1 MADDKNKIETI
12 SIIRDAKNAED
23 ALKKV
28 SSEMLKYTNDFTKI
42 PKNLSKS
49 FVDAEKKA
57 KSYFDRLNRE
67 TQSLLG
73 NFIPGKSQSSI
84 SIDDTRDLLRQINNL
99 QRGYNQT
106 SVNAQNIKNKI
117 NQVSEQVKF
126 QKESAEALKTNTRY
140 ERAEAFGYLFD
151 TFNQGFS
158 QAMAAA
164 ESKYR
169 MLASDAY
176 SQGDWLKTKEF
187 YEQAKSKNLQG
198 NVVEG
203 GTNAFG
209 LGMTG
214 AAIGAAFGPLGSLI
228 GGVSAALVS
237 LIGSAWKTSEELDAI
252 TAEMNRNKQLLIQA
266 AFQIPKQFNLLSED
280 REIEHILSNPID
292 NKDQIAED
300 AKYYRE
306 AAEEA
311 FDEASEQ
318 TNIINELTPKYNNY
332 IAHKNKYGETNGIL
346 NNPSFKEMESFL
358 TKDEKDR
365 LLKEGT
371 REMLDTTSIL
381 SLANKAS
388 STYPN
393 KVQKLYE
400 EKYKPKNFT
409 DEETQRLTTAKNSYN
424 ELISE
429 FDRFDKLAKTF
440 DQVSKTTEAAIK
452 AKEEQKRRE
461 EEQKRREEERL
472 YQEELAEEN
481 AIKANTEVLYDN
493 RNLRSQESQRR
504 NYIDYVNDLVK
515 DKGASGALQELEKSD
530 VFSKSAIE
538 SNLNTQQN
546 RINEI
551 KKQIDELNKLFELGE
566 LSAEG
571 IARLIQLEQLLE
583 NRQQQLD
590 SDKKLYGNEALKE
603 REEDEKKQEEEEQ
616 KRKKYNET
624 RDKLYEL
631 KDIYT
636 NASSSQYLT
645 QNLGSFSRYFGHTDP
660 SLSLMKETNNTLK
673 NILSRIENLDIN
685 NPSTYQ

>member
-12 SIIRDAKNAED
+12 SIIRDARNAED

-67 TQSLLG
+67 SHNLLR

-106 SVNAQNIKNKI
+106 NVNAQNIKNKI
-117 NQVSEQVKF
+117 NQISEQVKF

-140 ERAEAFGYLFD
+140 ERAEAVGYLLD

-158 QAMAAA
+158 QAMSAA

-176 SQGDWLKTKEF
+176 SQGDWLKTKNF
-187 YEQAKSKNLQG
+187 YEQAKKSNLKG
-198 NVVEG
+198 NAIEG

-214 AAIGAAFGPLGSLI
+214 AAIGATFGPLGALI
-228 GGVSAALVS
+228 GAVGGALAS
-237 LIGSAWKTSEELDAI
+237 LVGSALKTSNELDAI
-252 TAEMNRNKQLLIQA
+252 TVEMNRNKQLLIQA

-318 TNIINELTPKYNNY
+318 IKIIDELTPKYNNY
-332 IAHKNKYGETNGIL
+332 IAHKNKYGEKKGIL

-365 LLKEGT
+365 LISEGNK
-371 REMLDTTSIL
+371 EMLETTSTL
-381 SLANKAS
+381 GFKVSSL
-388 STYPN
+388 YPN

-400 EKYKPKNFT
+400 EKYKPKNLT
-409 DEETQRLTTAKNSYN
+409 DEETQRLTNAKNSYS

-461 EEQKRREEERL
+461 EEEKLREEERL

-515 DKGASGALQELEKSD
+515 DKGTSGALKELEKSD

-538 SNLNTQQN
+538 SNLNTQQS
-546 RINEI
+546 RIDEI

-571 IARLIQLEQLLE
+571 ISRLIQLEQLLE

-590 SDKKLYGNEALKE
+590 SDKKLYGNEELKK

-616 KRKKYNET
+616 KRKKFNET
-624 RDKLYEL
+624 RDKLYGL
-631 KDIYT
+631 KDTYT
-636 NASSSQYLT
+636 NASSSQYLA
-645 QNLGSFSRYFGHTDP
+645 QNLGSFSRYFGQTDP

-673 NILSRIENLDIN
+673 SILNRIENLNIN